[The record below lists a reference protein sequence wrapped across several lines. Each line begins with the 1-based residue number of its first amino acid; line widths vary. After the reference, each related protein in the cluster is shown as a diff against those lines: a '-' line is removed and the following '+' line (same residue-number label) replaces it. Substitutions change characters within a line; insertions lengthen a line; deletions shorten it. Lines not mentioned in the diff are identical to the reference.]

1 MKKIILIAILAC
13 FKGNAQVSGH
23 KHVMDSLFSVM
34 AAARNDTSKVN
45 AFNAIAYE
53 YLPMDSEK
61 SNAYAKKSLA
71 LAIRVAFKKGEADA
85 YNVLGK
91 IQHENYNQ
99 KEAIEYYKKAIA
111 IYRTLS
117 DKEKLAKI
125 YYRLGNVYNDMN
137 GYASALE
144 SYFSATKIYEQT
156 GDSESAAIVYCQI
169 STIYRGLDD
178 FEKSEK
184 YLALSTKL
192 LSRSP
197 NTKLLIYNYISY
209 AQLYDRKNDIEKVE
223 YYARKT
229 YELAVIHGDQNSM
242 GVSQFAL
249 GVAQKKKGKFTEA
262 IADINKAL
270 SIFNEISNF
279 MGAANAYNELGTC
292 YFEIYKKTGDESYLA
307 LSKENY
313 GVSNRL
319 YTEGN
324 LIDGVADNYLALSKI
339 NEAEGNYKQG
349 LENFKQYAHYNDSIL
364 SASNKETVRNLEDKR
379 TIELRDKEL
388 QLGRLE
394 NASKEKQKWYLI
406 GGIIMLSTIGILL
419 LFQNRNRKRTNNK
432 LQLLNAELDQA
443 NKIKSQFFSIL
454 NHDLRSPVAN
464 LIHFLHLQKAHPGL
478 IDSDS
483 KIRLENK
490 TINAAENL
498 LDSMEDILEW
508 SKSQM
513 ENFKPHPKSV
523 QINSLFDDIRNHFS
537 SAEQVKITFENN
549 ENLRITTDENY
560 LKTIMRNLTGNAIK
574 SSENSESPTIHWKA
588 WKEKG
593 KLLLS
598 VGDNG
603 NGASKEELKALYDD
617 KEVVGIKTGLG
628 LHLIRDLAKAIS
640 CEITLESK
648 AAGGTIFILA
658 FGVAD

>member
-13 FKGNAQVSGH
+13 LEANAQNDQNPAI
-23 KHVMDSLFSVM
+23 DSLLAV
-34 AAARNDTSKVN
+34 AATAKKDTTKVN

-53 YLPMDSEK
+53 YIPMDIEK
-61 SNAYAKKSLA
+61 SNAYAEKSLA
-71 LAIRVAFKKGEADA
+71 LAIKINYKKGEADA
-85 YNVLGK
+85 YNAFGK
-91 IQHENYNQ
+91 IHHENYNQ

-111 IYRTLS
+111 IYRTLT
-117 DKEKLAKI
+117 DKEKLAKLF
-125 YYRLGNVYNDMN
+125 YRLGNVHNDMN
-137 GYASALE
+137 SYASALE

-156 GDSESAAIVYCQI
+156 GDTESAAIVYCQI

-184 YLALSTKL
+184 YLDLSTKL
-192 LSRSP
+192 LSKSP

-262 IADINKAL
+262 IAYSNKAL
-270 SIFNEISNF
+270 SIFNEIGNF
-279 MGAANAYNELGTC
+279 MGAANAYNELGIC
-292 YFEIYKKTGDESYLA
+292 YFEIYKKTKDRSYLA

-324 LIDGVADNYLALSKI
+324 LIDGLADNYLALSKI
-339 NEAEGNYKQG
+339 NEIEGNYKQG
-349 LENFKQYAHYNDSIL
+349 LENFKQYALYNDSIL
-364 SASNKETVRNLEDKR
+364 SASNKETIRNLEDKR
-379 TIELRDKEL
+379 TIALRDKEL

-394 NASKEKQKWYLI
+394 NATKEKQKWYLI
-406 GGIIMLSTIGILL
+406 GGIIMLFTIGILL
-419 LFQNRNRKRTNNK
+419 FFQNRNRRKTNKK

-464 LIHFLHLQKAHPGL
+464 LIHFLHLQKEHPDL
-478 IDSDS
+478 IDGDH

-513 ENFKPHPKSV
+513 ENFKPHPKSF

-549 ENLRITTDENY
+549 EDLRITTDENY

-574 SSENSESPTIHWKA
+574 ASENSERPTIHWKV
-588 WKEKG
+588 WKENG
-593 KLLLS
+593 QLLLS
-598 VGDNG
+598 VADNG

-628 LHLIRDLAKAIS
+628 LHLIRDLAKAIN
-640 CEITLESK
+640 CEITVHSK
-648 AAGGTIFILA
+648 AAEGTTFLLA
-658 FGVAD
+658 FGGVC